1 MTNVDL
7 LEEAALGDELTGR
20 KWKVRLIE
28 GDKLGSTAYY
38 PAETLL
44 RDGPRIFRKGT
55 PMYLNHQTAEERI
68 NRPFGSVQE
77 FAGEL
82 SEDAYY
88 DGDGLYA
95 NIEVF
100 EHHAPMIKGLRD
112 KIGISIRATAR
123 TVTETINGKSV
134 PVAKEL
140 IKARSADF
148 VVKAGAGGKLV
159 TILESATD
167 TEEDSSVKEEGL
179 VMDEATKE
187 LLEGLKAAFT
197 SQSKALTDLTES
209 LKPVEKEQ
217 KVEETAAVNPL
228 EVAKELAAAELSEAA
243 TERVLERFEA
253 NKGSKTLAE
262 LIESEK
268 AYLSANK
275 TAETIGVEES
285 EKKTEVTEVTE
296 SAIHMPSRWASKS
309 KESN

>member
-1 MTNVDL
+1 MDNLEL

-28 GDKLGSTAYY
+28 GDRLGSTAYY
-38 PAETLL
+38 PAATLL
-44 RDGPRIFRKGT
+44 RDGPKIFKKGT
-55 PMYLNHQTAEERI
+55 PMYLNHQTAEERL

-82 SEDAYY
+82 AEDAYY

-123 TVTETINGKSV
+123 TVNETINGQSV

-140 IKARSADF
+140 LKARSADF

-167 TEEDSSVKEEGL
+167 TEENSSVKEEGL

-209 LKPVEKEQ
+209 LKPVEKES
-217 KVEETAAVNPL
+217 KVEETKINPL

-253 NKGSKTLAE
+253 NQGTKTLAE

-275 TAETIGVEES
+275 TAEIHGVEES

-296 SAIHMPSRWASKS
+296 SAIHMPSRWATKK

>member
-1 MTNVDL
+1 MDDMDL

-82 SEDAYY
+82 AEDAYY

-159 TILESATD
+159 TILESAID
-167 TEEDSSVKEEGL
+167 TEENSSVKEEGL

-217 KVEETAAVNPL
+217 KVEETAAINPL

-253 NKGSKTLAE
+253 NKGTKTLAE

-275 TAETIGVEES
+275 TAEIHGVEES
-285 EKKTEVTEVTE
+285 EKKTDVTEVTE
-296 SAIHMPSRWASKS
+296 SAVRMPSRWATKK

>member
-1 MTNVDL
+1 MDL

-82 SEDAYY
+82 AEDAYY

-159 TILESATD
+159 TILESAID
-167 TEEDSSVKEEGL
+167 TEENSSVKEEGL

-217 KVEETAAVNPL
+217 KVEETAAINPL

-253 NKGSKTLAE
+253 NKGTKTLAE

-275 TAETIGVEES
+275 TAEIHGVEES
-285 EKKTEVTEVTE
+285 EKKTDVTEVTE
-296 SAIHMPSRWASKS
+296 SAVRMPSRWATKK